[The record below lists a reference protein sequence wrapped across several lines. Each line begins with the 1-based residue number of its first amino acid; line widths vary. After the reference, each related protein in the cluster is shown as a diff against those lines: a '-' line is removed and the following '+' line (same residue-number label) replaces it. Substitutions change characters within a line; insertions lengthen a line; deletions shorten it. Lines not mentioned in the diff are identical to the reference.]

1 MIKKYTEFLNES
13 TLEFLLEANIQIEPE
28 FLDVLSKIKSPLA
41 NELVNLNHT
50 EVDVN
55 QNYITFDINKD
66 DKVLFRPDDKVE
78 KSNFVF
84 RNMGYSGY
92 LQSIAM
98 QIADNLE
105 MEGQCIYAN
114 NGQRVKVKEIDQDK
128 LADLV
133 EKTNHWNRNI
143 IIDLLK
149 DKSEIV
155 IISWQIGDRKYY
167 TLAERK
173 YLDKDI
179 SSVKQSEVA
188 VGRFVRALL
197 KKAGVKFTDKEIEEF
212 VNEFK
217 TTMRVKKDAFKN
229 FEIVKEN
236 DIKFWY
242 NEENYESMK
251 GTMGS
256 SCMRYKKC
264 EDYLD
269 IYCKNPKEVSLIIL
283 KSTTTENKICGRA
296 LLWVDIQGR
305 QFMDRIYVND
315 SSHESL
321 FIEFAISNGFYYK
334 LNQNF
339 HTGEPIVY
347 NRVTLDDVDSVIEVA
362 LSSSNFYK
370 YPYMDT
376 MKYYN
381 EGTNTLSSSDDSN
394 YDYCL
399 EDTSGGNG
407 SCDCCGGSGECE
419 CSYCEGSG
427 EVSCWNC
434 QGDGKMQCDDCD
446 GEGHFDCERCDGAGE
461 IVDEDDNKTDC
472 PDCKGE
478 GTHDCERCDGDGAV
492 RCSSCDGDGT
502 NECDECRN
510 GTRDCPE
517 CS

>member
-1 MIKKYTEFLNES
+1 MIRKYVDFINES
-13 TLEFLLEANIQIEPE
+13 VIEFLLEANIVIEPE
-28 FLDVLSKIKSPLA
+28 FLDVLSTIKSPLA
-41 NELVNLNHT
+41 QEVANLNYT
-50 EVDVN
+50 DVDVN
-55 QNYITFDINKD
+55 TNYITFDVNKD
-66 DKVLFRPDDKVE
+66 DKILFRPDDKVE
-78 KSNFVF
+78 KASFVF
-84 RNMGYSGY
+84 RSLGDYAS
-92 LQSIAM
+92 LQSITTA
-98 QIADNLE
+98 IHPRLDIDGSPSYPSA
-105 MEGQCIYAN
+105 GQKIKI
-114 NGQRVKVKEIDQDK
+114 VELDQDK
-128 LADLV
+128 LKGLV
-133 EKTNHWNRNI
+133 EGTHNWNKGYVLNMI
-143 IIDLLK
+143 K
-149 DKSEIV
+149 SKSEIV
-155 IISWQIGDRKYY
+155 AITWESGQNKFY

-173 YLDKDI
+173 YLERDFN
-179 SSVKQSEVA
+179 SVRQSEVA
-188 VGRFVRALL
+188 VGRFARALL

-217 TTMRVKKDAFKN
+217 TIMRMKKDAFKN
-229 FEIVKEN
+229 FEIVKGD

-242 NEENYESMK
+242 NEENYEASK

-264 EDYLD
+264 GDFLD
-269 IYCKNPKEVSLIIL
+269 IYCKNPNQVNLIIL
-283 KSTTTENKICGRA
+283 KSETKEDKICGRA
-296 LLWVDIQGR
+296 LLWTDVQGR
-305 QFMDRIYVND
+305 KFMDRIYVND

-347 NRVTLDDVDSVIEVA
+347 NRVTLDHDESVIEVA

-381 EGTNTLSSSDDSN
+381 EGKNTLSSSSDSN

-407 SCDCCGGSGECE
+407 SCDFCGGTGECD
-419 CSYCEGSG
+419 CPYCDGSG

-434 QGDGKMQCDDCD
+434 TDGKMQCNECD
-446 GEGHFDCERCDGAGE
+446 GEGHFDCDTCDGYGE
-461 IVDEDDNKTDC
+461 ITDDDDDKVEC
-472 PDCKGE
+472 PDCNGSGKSE
-478 GTHDCERCDGDGAV
+478 CSNCDGDGEM
-492 RCSSCDGDGT
+492 RCSTCGGYGT
-502 NECDECRN
+502 TECDECRG